1 MAEEKQYTFEE
12 LKKKLT
18 NKERIF
24 CHEYI
29 VDWNGARAAKQAGY
43 SEKSIYEIAHQNLI
57 KLHIK
62 QYINYIKNNLEEES
76 GISKLRNLKELAK
89 IAYSSIA
96 HLHNTWIERKEFD
109 SLTDDQKAAIETI
122 ETKTVTMNYDE
133 STKEV
138 EYVKISLYSKQAAI
152 QEINKMMGYN
162 AAIKTEISGEITQKT
177 NLSELT
183 TDELIRRAEAMRTV
197 ERVKNE

>member
-29 VDWNGARAAKQAGY
+29 IDWNGARAAKQAGY
-43 SEKSIYEIAHQNLI
+43 SEKSIYEIAYQNLI

-122 ETKTVTMNYDE
+122 ETKIVTMNYDE

-162 AAIKTEISGEITQKT
+162 AAIKTEISGEITNKT

-183 TDELIRRAEAMRTV
+183 TEELIRRAEAMRTI
-197 ERVKNE
+197 ERKKNE

>member
-29 VDWNGARAAKQAGY
+29 VDWNGAKAARLAGY
-43 SEKSIYEIAHQNLI
+43 SEKTVYVTACENLT
-57 KLHIK
+57 KPHIK

-162 AAIKTEISGEITQKT
+162 AAEKR
-177 NLSELT
+177 ELT
-183 TDELIRRAEAMRTV
+183 GKDGKDLIPRTIIKWGDK
-197 ERVKNE
+197 EIEI

>member
-29 VDWNGARAAKQAGY
+29 IDWNGARAAKQAGY
-43 SEKSIYEIAHQNLI
+43 SEKSIYEIAYQNLI

-96 HLHNTWIERKEFD
+96 HLHNTWIEKKEFD

-162 AAIKTEISGEITQKT
+162 AAIKTEISGEITNKT

-183 TDELIRRAEAMRTV
+183 TEELIRRAEAMRTI
-197 ERVKNE
+197 ERKKNE

>member
-1 MAEEKQYTFEE
+1 MAEEKKYTFEE
-12 LKKKLT
+12 LECELKQSHKDFA
-18 NKERIF
+18 R
-24 CHEYI
+24 EYFI
-29 VDWNGARAAKQAGY
+29 SGWNQVRSYMKIYPDSTYFSAAASANDLLKNP
-43 SEKSIYEIAHQNLI
+43 K
-57 KLHIK
+57 IK
-62 QYINYIKNNLEEES
+62 QYLNYLIEDLEKTCNINKA
-76 GISKLRNLKELAK
+76 RNLIELAK

-162 AAIKTEISGEITQKT
+162 AAEKVEHSGKIKTDSPVFVFK
-177 NLSELT
+177 NLNP
-183 TDELIRRAEAMRTV
+183 DG
-197 ERVKNE
+197 K